1 MKKQLVPPN
10 SEKHEE
16 SIKQLFHHFY
26 IEPTDEFKEKSFQK
40 ALAGMELA
48 RNKERR
54 KKAASKLQLVF
65 SFAAAAAVCILL
77 MIFPPFQTNETKEG
91 GQHSDQQSILMS
103 PQHSQNAEKEEEKGD
118 INRPESIEMTISLE
132 GMEEKEL
139 YHLVNIKQLPFT
151 TYIPDR
157 WQAEYIEEKNLIGAK
172 LIAVNEKYGEVDVM
186 FFPKGTSLGEAEN
199 YITDELLGNVSYKVL
214 SAEEEEKRN
223 IPDWSL
229 RSFHYENV
237 EQTRTGE
244 IYLSEHNRQYFYI
257 QREFANE
264 ALEGWGSRTTT
275 ILEQWE
281 WKDTK
286 KGLWD

>member
-10 SEKHEE
+10 SEKREE

-40 ALAGMELA
+40 ALAGIELA
-48 RNKERR
+48 RNKGRR

-77 MIFPPFQTNETKEG
+77 MIFPPFQTNETKED

-103 PQHSQNAEKEEEKGD
+103 PQQSQNAEKEEEKGD